1 MNKLLKNFGILL
13 VLAFGL
19 ASVSAFAQPGMDP
32 EARIKDMIASLEVTA
47 EQEPKFREAMN
58 AYYSKVMDSMAGGG
72 GDRAAMMAKVQ
83 ELQAEQETTLAG
95 ILNETQMA
103 KYKQQ
108 QAERRARMGQ

>member
-13 VLAFGL
+13 LLAFGL
-19 ASVSAFAQPGMDP
+19 AGLSAYAQPGMDP
-32 EARIKDMIASLEVTA
+32 EVRIKEMISSLEVTT

-58 AYYSKVMDSMAGGG
+58 AYYGKVRDSMGGGG
-72 GDRAAMMAKVQ
+72 GDRAAMMAKIQ

-95 ILNETQMA
+95 ILNEGQMA